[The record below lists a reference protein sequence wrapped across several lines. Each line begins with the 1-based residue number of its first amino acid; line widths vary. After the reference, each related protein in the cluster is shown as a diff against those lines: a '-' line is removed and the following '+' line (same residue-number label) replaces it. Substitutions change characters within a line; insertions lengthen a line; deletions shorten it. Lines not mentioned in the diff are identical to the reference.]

1 MNETAK
7 PRFLLI
13 LCMLFGLALAGCS
26 GAGEEPPLKGAS
38 IGGPF
43 TLTDQDGKQVSDTDF
58 AGKYRIV
65 YFGFTH
71 CPDVCPTDLLHVGQ
85 ALSGFEKSDPARAAK
100 VQPLFISVD
109 PERDDPATLKQYVA
123 AFHPRLIGLTGTPD
137 QIAKVAK
144 AHGVYYSKGEVQP
157 EGGYAVDHSRLVLLF
172 GPDGKPI
179 ALLSFEKGAKAMEA
193 ELDRWVR

>member
-1 MNETAK
+1 MNETAQ
-7 PRFLLI
+7 PRILVI
-13 LCMLFGLALAGCS
+13 LCMLLGLLLAGCS

-38 IGGPF
+38 LGGPF
-43 TLTDQDGKQVSDTDF
+43 TLINQDGKQVSDRDF

-85 ALSGFEKSDPARAAK
+85 ALAAFEKSDPARAAK
-100 VQPLFISVD
+100 VQPIFISVD
-109 PERDDPATLKQYVA
+109 PERDDPATIKQYVE
-123 AFHPRLIGLTGTPD
+123 AFHPRLIGLTGSAD

-144 AHGVYYSKGEVQP
+144 AHGVYYSKGEVQS

-172 GPDGKPI
+172 DPDGQPI
-179 ALLSFEKGAKAMEA
+179 ALLPFEKGAEAIAA
-193 ELDRWVR
+193 ELERWVR